1 MQVCALRGLHG
12 LHWLPGLL
20 LGLCF
25 VVFPL
30 VSDGRAADGNA
41 LHLQSIQADFIQ
53 EKHLKILVNPL
64 VSTGTLTFQAPQ
76 SLRWEYH
83 TPVPSI
89 LLLHGGRVQ
98 KFIARDGQLVE
109 DKGMGLDSMQ
119 VVLEQISSWLDG
131 RFTDNEMFRVSF
143 ADDRTVL
150 LTPKQQALAGV
161 ISSIELRLADRKGLL
176 DAVTIYEG
184 PESYT
189 RMTFSNRV
197 LNKEIPATVFIVQ

>member
-1 MQVCALRGLHG
+1 MQLHMLNLPRGL
-12 LHWLPGLL
+12 LITLC
-20 LGLCF
+20 CF
-25 VVFPL
+25 VFLL
-30 VSDGRAADGNA
+30 VSSGQAAGDGRLR
-41 LHLQSIQADFIQ
+41 LHSIQADFIQ
-53 EKHLKILVNPL
+53 EKHLKILVRPL

-89 LLLHGGRVQ
+89 LLLHGGKVR
-98 KFIARDGQLVE
+98 KFIRRDGQLVE

-119 VVLEQISSWLDG
+119 VVLGQISSWLDG

-161 ISSIELRLADRKGLL
+161 ISNIELQLADRKGLL
-176 DAVTIYEG
+176 DVVTIYEG

-197 LNKEIPATVFIVQ
+197 LNKQLPATVFTVK

>member
-1 MQVCALRGLHG
+1 MKTDVLHG
-12 LHWLPGLL
+12 LLITVCFFILL
-20 LGLCF
+20 L
-25 VVFPL
+25 
-30 VSDGRAADGNA
+30 VSSGQATEQDA
-41 LHLQSIQADFIQ
+41 LRLQSIQADFVQ
-53 EKHLKILVNPL
+53 EKHLKILVRPL
-64 VSTGTLTFQAPQ
+64 VSTGTFTFQAPQ

-98 KFIARDGQLVE
+98 KFIARDGRLVE

-119 VVLEQISSWLDG
+119 VVLGQISSWLDG
-131 RFTDNEMFRVSF
+131 RFTDSEMFRVSF

-150 LTPKQQALAGV
+150 LTPKQQAFAGV
-161 ISSIELRLADRKGLL
+161 ISNIELKLADRKGLL
-176 DAVTIYEG
+176 DAVIIYEG

-197 LNKEIPATVFIVQ
+197 LNTEIPAAVFTVK

>member
-1 MQVCALRGLHG
+1 MKANVLQVVFISMC
-12 LHWLPGLL
+12 
-20 LGLCF
+20 CF
-25 VVFPL
+25 VFL
-30 VSDGRAADGNA
+30 LNSSGQAADEGT
-41 LHLQSIQADFIQ
+41 LRLQSIQANFIQ
-53 EKHLKILVNPL
+53 EKHLKILVRPL

-98 KFIARDGQLVE
+98 KFMRRDGQLVE

-119 VVLEQISSWLDG
+119 VVLSQISSWLDG

-150 LTPKQQALAGV
+150 LSPKQEALAGL
-161 ISSIELRLADRKGLL
+161 ISKIELQLADRKGLL
-176 DAVTIYEG
+176 DTVTIFEG
-184 PESYT
+184 PDSYT
-189 RMTFSNRV
+189 RMTFHNRV
-197 LNKEIPATVFIVQ
+197 LNKQLPATVFTVK

>member
-1 MQVCALRGLHG
+1 MPAHVPHG
-12 LHWLPGLL
+12 LRITVCFFILL
-20 LGLCF
+20 L
-25 VVFPL
+25 
-30 VSDGRAADGNA
+30 VSSGRAAEQDA
-41 LHLQSIQADFIQ
+41 LRLQSIQADFVQ
-53 EKHLKILVNPL
+53 EKHLKILVRPL
-64 VSTGTLTFQAPQ
+64 VSTGTLSFQAPQ

-83 TPVPSI
+83 TPVASV
-89 LLLHGGRVQ
+89 LLLHGGRAQ

-109 DKGMGLDSMQ
+109 DKGMGLDSMR
-119 VVLEQISSWLDG
+119 VVLGQISSWLDG
-131 RFTDNEMFRVSF
+131 RFADSEMFRVSF

-161 ISSIELRLADRKGLL
+161 ISNIELKLADSKGLL

-197 LNKEIPATVFIVQ
+197 LNKELPATVFTVQ